1 MPTMRAYK
9 MSSSSRRAA
18 SMAVWS
24 LRLIGSVWVV
34 ICPWG
39 DILGRAVT
47 DDFGDVWVVSGSN
60 PYPMY
65 REIP

>member
-1 MPTMRAYK
+1 MQVVK
-9 MSSSSRRAA
+9 MSASSHRAA
-18 SMAVWS
+18 SMAVWTLQS
-24 LRLIGSVWVV
+24 NGVVSVV
-34 ICPWG
+34 ISPWG
-39 DILGRAVT
+39 TILGRAVT